1 MWRGYLMKIRN
12 GFVSNSSS
20 SSFIIVSKKKISE
33 KELRKKLEKIV
44 NKVFLEKIKNDILN
58 SIVDNYVIKSKKE
71 LEEDYGKNFEYV
83 NDEDKDRLNF
93 GKYVCDMS
101 LDSNSEDSIER
112 MLLNT
117 PIDYKDD
124 DILLYN
130 EGSY

>member
-1 MWRGYLMKIRN
+1 MKIRN